1 MSENNTEKSK
11 KNSWQSLGGL
21 ISTPYPTNAIEIK
34 EAMYG
39 IINPEIDTMLEKRA
53 AIENVTP
60 HSLAKKYILEG
71 LKRSYQE
78 DK

>member
-1 MSENNTEKSK
+1 MSKNNNEKSK
-11 KNSWQSLGGL
+11 KSSLESLSGF
-21 ISTPYPTNAIEIK
+21 ISLPYPTNAIEIK

-39 IINPEIDTMLEKRA
+39 IISPEIDTMLEKRA
-53 AIENVTP
+53 AIEQVTP

>member
-1 MSENNTEKSK
+1 MSENNNEKHK
-11 KNSWQSLGGL
+11 KKSLESLSGI
-21 ISTPYPTNAIEIK
+21 ISTPYPTNAIEMK